1 MTCLER
7 MGKNMTGGAVA
18 NNIFP
23 VFVGT
28 YYQRLE
34 GLVTAGI
41 PGSLFQPGIS
51 RKDMS

>member
-1 MTCLER
+1 
-7 MGKNMTGGAVA
+7 MTGGAVA
-18 NNIFP
+18 NNTFP

-28 YYQRLE
+28 HHQRLE

-41 PGSLFQPGIS
+41 SGSLFQPGIS